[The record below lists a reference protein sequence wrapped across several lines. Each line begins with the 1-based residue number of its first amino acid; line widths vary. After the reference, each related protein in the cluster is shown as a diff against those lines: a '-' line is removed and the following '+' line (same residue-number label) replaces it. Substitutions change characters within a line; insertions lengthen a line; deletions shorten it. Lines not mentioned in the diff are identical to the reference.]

1 MIAYKLLKVLF
12 LSIGIVV
19 VLSLLSVI
27 LLLVIILIAS
37 IGLIVSIV
45 ILVSILILVVILG
58 SSLSCPIWLM
68 CLLSWGLGS
77 SLSYWLW
84 ILLFRRVIS
93 FLSYDENIFITTV
106 VVERS
111 RKRINDW
118 FVFIETN
125 LSVIFS
131 LIFLMFNG
139 ISRSILLWLIFSDD
153 KAFVFKTNLGPWK
166 CVWLCFIV
174 CLRVLLVWSI
184 LFYLRV
190 VQDCS
195 VGVCD
200 IWLMVHL
207 ILVSVSFTARAY
219 VVRFLWESLLFPLQS
234 AVIFFLLWDRSDVI
248 RVWGTIWVSIYF
260 LVVIWIYRDI
270 SFQSC

>member
-45 ILVSILILVVILG
+45 ILLCILILVVILG
-58 SSLSCPIWLM
+58 SSLSGPIWLM
-68 CLLSWGLGS
+68 WLLSWGLGS
-77 SLSYWLW
+77 SLNYWLW

-118 FVFIETN
+118 LIFIETN

-139 ISRSILLWLIFSDD
+139 LSRSILLRLVFSDD
-153 KAFVFKTNLGPWK
+153 KAFVFKTNLSPWK

-174 CLRVLLVWSI
+174 YLRVLLVLSI

-207 ILVSVSFTARAY
+207 ILVSVSFPTRAY
-219 VVRFLWESLLFPLQS
+219 IVRFLWESLLFPLQS

-248 RVWGTIWVSIYF
+248 RVWATIWVSIYF

-270 SFQSC
+270 SFQSW